1 MRVVVN
7 VDLIVITFEKWDGVS
22 RSWQIR
28 SYVKV
33 VVLLVIDEIY
43 LLGILNYIIMF
54 FYIFFMYQYMYD
66 EFYFLIFKNILLY
79 IYFFIYWVY

>member
-54 FYIFFMYQYMYD
+54 FYIFFMYMYD
-66 EFYFLIFKNILLY
+66 EFYFFIFKNILLY
-79 IYFFIYWVY
+79 IYYFIYWVY

>member
-54 FYIFFMYQYMYD
+54 FYIFFMYMYE
-66 EFYFLIFKNILLY
+66 EFYFFIFRNILLY
-79 IYFFIYWVY
+79 IYCFIYWVY

>member
-7 VDLIVITFEKWDGVS
+7 VDLIVITLEKWDGVS

-54 FYIFFMYQYMYD
+54 FYIFFMYMYE
-66 EFYFLIFKNILLY
+66 EFYFFIFRNILLY
-79 IYFFIYWVY
+79 IYYFIYWVY